1 MLVTPQTA
9 TTVDTDFLAGNKQ
22 DVKIC
27 SYDFDADSEEAG
39 DKEIV
44 FEAYITS
51 LELSAGTEDNASLY
65 LYSECVSS
73 ITFQDHV

>member
-1 MLVTPQTA
+1 M
-9 TTVDTDFLAGNKQ
+9 TDFLAGNKQ

-27 SYDFDADSEEAG
+27 SYDFSGDTEEAG
-39 DKEIV
+39 DKEIL

-51 LELSAGTEDNASLY
+51 LELSAGTEDNASYACTL
-65 LYSECVSS
+65 ECVSS